1 MSMFILRILKVASTV
16 EPFLWKTG
24 NYEQIHTGI
33 LNAMLIIAQM
43 LGLNYSL
50 SCRHA
55 SVREVRLQMILATY
69 FRQEAG
75 GREKRSLMFISLPS
89 VPSVYNLQGC

>member
-1 MSMFILRILKVASTV
+1 MENWKLRTHSYRDSKRYVNNCTNVRLEK
-16 EPFLWKTG
+16 
-24 NYEQIHTGI
+24 
-33 LNAMLIIAQM
+33 
-43 LGLNYSL
+43 NYSL

-75 GREKRSLMFISLPS
+75 GREKRSLMSISLPS